1 MLLLFLIRHLV
12 QHFRRHVLRRA
23 TNALGPLYGRPNVV
37 LGQAEVPQLHV
48 PFRAQQDL
56 FSIRVC
62 LECKIRP
69 QAHQKQDVSREDARR
84 DGSTST
90 TSTTAI
96 NGHSL
101 RFPVSCRGK

>member
-62 LECKIRP
+62 LECTIRT
-69 QAHQKQDVSREDARR
+69 QAHQKKDVSRIVKAQWLDLHHL
-84 DGSTST
+84 
-90 TSTTAI
+90 
-96 NGHSL
+96 NHSHQRTQL
-101 RFPVSCRGK
+101 TFSGFMSR